1 MNHHSVFVPEF
12 LTVDPQAVS
21 AEIRENGYYVFEEAL
36 TSSFI
41 DALVSDFECSDILE
55 NSTRILPHYRF
66 NCKNYMYGLA
76 VSEYYFNLLTH
87 NKIFEICDEIL
98 GSQFSLYSHR
108 YYESHSGGEIP
119 WHIDSK
125 DDVTKCRIET
135 NGLQF
140 LAYCIDV
147 LDGETQAVQKSNSEN
162 IDDLVSFS
170 KELIDSRFPNR
181 VKGFR
186 LPAGSLLIM
195 DTKTI
200 HRAAPITTRG
210 YVRKAV
216 QFRVNEGY
224 IDGQEQIV
232 NASFFDLKEKPRLT
246 YYFKFGIT
254 PTSQNSGVD
263 DNHIPLTVFL
273 KRSAKIISNKT
284 KAYFR

>member
-1 MNHHSVFVPEF
+1 M
-12 LTVDPQAVS
+12 
-21 AEIRENGYYVFEEAL
+21 
-36 TSSFI
+36 
-41 DALVSDFECSDILE
+41 
-55 NSTRILPHYRF
+55 
-66 NCKNYMYGLA
+66 
-76 VSEYYFNLLTH
+76 
-87 NKIFEICDEIL
+87 
-98 GSQFSLYSHR
+98 GSRFSLYSHR
-108 YYESHSGGEIP
+108 YYESHPGGEIP

-170 KELIDSRFPNR
+170 KELIDSRFPHR

-200 HRAAPITTRG
+200 HRAVPITTRG

-254 PTSQNSGVD
+254 PTSQNSEVD